1 MFGRFFTWAVDS
13 ETKGELDLLK
23 KVLLFKGLS
32 KQVLRKLLVDLYRK
46 GYEAGETIFS
56 EGENGQAV
64 YILLDG
70 SVTIVK
76 ATPSGNKVLARLGPG
91 SYFGELALI
100 DQSPRFATALAEEK
114 TDLLIMYKSYF
125 DDLLTG
131 NKSVSSRIL
140 LNLVE
145 SLSRYIMIN
154 RRLEGEGLAEE
165 KPASGDSA
173 KDAS

>member
-1 MFGRFFTWAVDS
+1 
-13 ETKGELDLLK
+13 
-23 KVLLFKGLS
+23 
-32 KQVLRKLLVDLYRK
+32 
-46 GYEAGETIFS
+46 
-56 EGENGQAV
+56 
-64 YILLDG
+64 
-70 SVTIVK
+70 
-76 ATPSGNKVLARLGPG
+76 
-91 SYFGELALI
+91 
-100 DQSPRFATALAEEK
+100 
-114 TDLLIMYKSYF
+114 MYKSYF

-165 KPASGDSA
+165 KPAYGDSA